1 MVKLFVVVVTVF
13 TLTVVGV
20 FTMVLGPLVAG
31 ARGNLGG
38 NPTAP
43 FHSPL
48 PQPVVDL
55 FKSAAAQT
63 TPAVLLTGVLAIVS
77 LLVIYT
83 LGTIIAHIIRR
94 WRGHRRE
101 WAELRWRGRVSVAL
115 RRSTPS
121 SPRGNAEFESMWK

>member
-1 MVKLFVVVVTVF
+1 MVKLFIGVVAVF

-20 FTMVLGPLVAG
+20 FAMVLGPLVSG
-31 ARGNLGG
+31 ARSNLGG
-38 NPTAP
+38 NLTAP

-63 TPAVLLTGVLAIVS
+63 TPAVLLTGVLAIVA

-83 LGTIIAHIIRR
+83 LGTIVAHAIRR
-94 WRGHRRE
+94 WRARRRK
-101 WAELRWRGRVSVAL
+101 WAELRWRGRVSAAL

-121 SPRGNAEFESMWK
+121 SARSNAEFESMWK

>member
-1 MVKLFVVVVTVF
+1 MVKLFIVVVTVF
-13 TLTVVGV
+13 TLTVAGV
-20 FTMVLGPLVAG
+20 FAMVLGPLVSG

-55 FKSAAAQT
+55 LKSTAAQT
-63 TPAVLLTGVLAIVS
+63 TPAVLLTGVLAIVA

-83 LGTIIAHIIRR
+83 LGTIVAHVIRR
-94 WRGHRRE
+94 WQGRRRA
-101 WAELRWRGRVSVAL
+101 WAELRWRGRVSAAL

-121 SPRGNAEFESMWK
+121 SARGNAEFESMWK